1 MDTEALRVFI
11 DVTRRGSFAAVARD
25 RDVDP
30 SSVSRVIAGLEKELG
45 VRLFQRTTRQLCPT
59 EAGTRYFA
67 RMEPLLEEME
77 RARDDATEVNS
88 IPKGTLRLTTTV
100 SFGQICVVPLLPI
113 LRTTLPELKIELILS
128 DDNLD
133 LIAERIDLAIRLSPP
148 LADTGL
154 IGTKFIDTH
163 YRVCASPA
171 YLESEGSL
179 HEPIEL
185 SSRRCVLFALPQY
198 RTRWLFRHRTEEIVE
213 VPVDGDILSTNA
225 VSLRDCVR
233 AGMGP
238 ALLADWLVG
247 EDLRA
252 GRLVDLFPDHEVTA
266 TEFETAAWLL
276 YPSRSF
282 LPLKVRAV
290 IDFLR
295 AQLPQSLHGLFDAR

>member
-1 MDTEALRVFI
+1 MDTETLRFFV

-25 RDVDP
+25 RNIDP
-30 SSVSRVIAGLEKELG
+30 SSVSRAIAGLEKELG
-45 VRLFQRTTRQLCPT
+45 VRLFQRTTRQLSPT

-77 RARDDATEVNS
+77 RARDEVTEIDS
-88 IPKGTLRLTTTV
+88 IPRGTLRLTTTV
-100 SFGQICVVPLLPI
+100 SFGQICVVPLLPT
-113 LRTTLPELKIELILS
+113 LRASLPALKIELILS
-128 DDNLD
+128 DDNID
-133 LIAERIDLAIRLSPP
+133 VIAERIDLAIRLSPP

-154 IGTKFIDTH
+154 IGTKFIDTR

-171 YLESEGSL
+171 YLESAGL
-179 HEPIEL
+179 LYEPFEL
-185 SSRRCVLFALPQY
+185 SSRRCVLFALSQF
-198 RTRWLFRHRTEEIVE
+198 RTRWLFRRSMEEIIE

-225 VSLRDCVR
+225 ASLRDCAR

-238 ALLADWLVG
+238 ALLADWLIG
-247 EDLRA
+247 EDLRT

-295 AQLPQSLHGLFDAR
+295 AQLPSVARRA